1 MRPKTKK
8 KDPLEDAVGTPK
20 SAKKTNKAF
29 TRKPRAAKA
38 ASPVSKAKV
47 DGTIPEPKLDSTPMT
62 FRNGVRF
69 CKGVVI
75 PDFPHELRDPKLNE
89 RTPAVMQWYRDNHPK
104 AFDALY
110 SGRTI
115 ED

>member
-20 SAKKTNKAF
+20 STKKTNKAF

-38 ASPVSKAKV
+38 TSPVSKKV
-47 DGTIPEPKLDSTPMT
+47 SPAPDEQILRV
-62 FRNGVRF
+62 RNGVS
-69 CKGVVI
+69 I
-75 PDFPHELRDPKLNE
+75 PMYPSELITDSGE
-89 RTPAVMQWYRDNHPK
+89 RHPAVVKWYRDNHPK

-115 ED
+115 EE